1 MRYVILDTETTGLNW
16 RQGHCIV
23 EIGAVELLGR
33 QLTGR
38 QYHTYLKPD
47 EKCEFDSEAQKIT
60 GLTKEKLADKP
71 PFADIVD
78 DFLAFIDGAEIL
90 IHNAPFD
97 VGFIN
102 AELQRLD
109 NKKKDYGQLADYAT
123 IQDTLLLAQAIYP
136 GQRNSLDALCKR
148 LGIDLAQRQLHGAL
162 LDAKLL
168 AQVYL
173 SLTSGQNELCLKPA
187 SRDQQPD
194 GEALGMAFAD
204 HDAQQRPL
212 VQPSPSEQ
220 AAHNAF
226 LQRLRETSGRAIWDL
241 TSSD

>member
-1 MRYVILDTETTGLNW
+1 MRYVVLDTETTGLNW

-33 QLTGR
+33 QLTG
-38 QYHTYLKPD
+38 QQFHTYLKPD
-47 EKCEFDSEAQKIT
+47 AKCEFDSEAQKIT

-71 PFADIVD
+71 LFADIVD
-78 DFLAFIDGAEIL
+78 DFLAFIEGAEIL

-168 AQVYL
+168 ARVYL
-173 SLTSGQNELCLKPA
+173 SLTSGQNELRLKPVA
-187 SRDQQPD
+187 QEQQRD

-204 HDAQQRPL
+204 HAAQQRPL

-220 AAHNAF
+220 AAHVAF
-226 LQRLRETSGRAIWDL
+226 LQRLRQTSGHAIWDQ
-241 TSSD
+241 TSPD